1 MSEDP
6 SFSLQARLQGLTNF
20 ATSLSKPAS
29 NSPEW
34 PSNQSEAGSS
44 SVRGGRKTKIV
55 IIGSECLIREC
66 LARCLQAS
74 NGYIIEPFATIAD
87 WIDARATQPSPSL
100 ILILLCAF
108 GRGQNSAEIE
118 RDLAA
123 LKESGSTEPVILLS
137 DVDDVNRIQT
147 AFELGARGYIPTS
160 VPLDVASSALR
171 VIEVGGTFVP
181 ASSLFDFRASSA
193 TTATRLEQ
201 RTASLTARQIAVG
214 EAIRQGKANKQIAY
228 ELDMRES
235 TVKVHIRN
243 IMKKLNAKNRTDI
256 AVKIQESLRDA
267 TND

>member
-6 SFSLQARLQGLTNF
+6 SFSLQARLQGLTNL

-34 PSNQSEAGSS
+34 SSSQPGAGSLS
-44 SVRGGRKTKIV
+44 ARGSRRTKIV
-55 IIGSECLIREC
+55 IIGSECLIRDC

-74 NGYIIEPFATIAD
+74 NGYIIEPFATIAE
-87 WIDARATQPSPSL
+87 WIEARTTQPPPS
-100 ILILLCAF
+100 LILLCAF
-108 GRGQNSAEIE
+108 GRGQDNAEIE
-118 RDLAA
+118 RDLAT
-123 LKESGSTEPVILLS
+123 LKESGSTEPVVLLS
-137 DVDDVNRIQT
+137 DVDDVNRMQT

-160 VPLDVASSALR
+160 VPLDVALSALR

-181 ASSLFDFRASSA
+181 ASSLFDFRANSA
-193 TTATRLEQ
+193 TAAPRLEQ
-201 RTASLTARQIAVG
+201 RTATLTARQIAVG

-243 IMKKLNAKNRTDI
+243 IMKKLNARNRTDI